1 MHCHGCAWNTRCQR
15 HSCSVRWHAGHDHHA
30 DRLSRCQRHS
40 NCRSRLRARRPQ
52 PARTAHNTNASAKRL
67 RERTE
72 KKSEEQH
79 AERAGEHNQIYHRTA
94 MRTKGF
100 SSKGVRGRRH
110 EWTDGGDRGRG
121 RGAARGAVPSTT
133 RGSTVDHNKTR
144 PLYSRVA
151 RDLTLPPPASSR
163 APFLG
168 DFCRSRR
175 RGHLAARRT
184 LSVNN
189 CLPLE

>member
-52 PARTAHNTNASAKRL
+52 PARTAHNTDASAKRL
-67 RERTE
+67 RECTE

-79 AERAGEHNQIYHRTA
+79 AERAGEHNQIYHWTA

-110 EWTDGGDRGRG
+110 DSDGRR
-121 RGAARGAVPSTT
+121 RSRPWARRCERRRAERT
-133 RGSTVDHNKTR
+133 RGNDHK
-144 PLYSRVA
+144 
-151 RDLTLPPPASSR
+151 
-163 APFLG
+163 F
-168 DFCRSRR
+168 RSA
-175 RGHLAARRT
+175 LFARRARLNT
-184 LSVNN
+184 SAASVVASTFSWRLLSLSAPRSPG
-189 CLPLE
+189 CSSHAECQ